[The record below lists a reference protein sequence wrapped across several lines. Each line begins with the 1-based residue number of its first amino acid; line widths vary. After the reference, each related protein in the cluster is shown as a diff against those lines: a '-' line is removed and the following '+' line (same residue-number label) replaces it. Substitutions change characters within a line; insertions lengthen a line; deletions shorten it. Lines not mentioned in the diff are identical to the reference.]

1 MQRGL
6 YALICAA
13 LAAPAMAQ
21 EKPPATMAQPP
32 MQDALG
38 QMVIEGAQREANL
51 RAQVI
56 ELQRQLAEAK
66 AKPPPAPAP
75 TEGKTP

>member
-1 MQRGL
+1 MQRSI
-6 YALICAA
+6 YALILAA

-21 EKPPATMAQPP
+21 EKQSAT
-32 MQDALG
+32 QDALG
-38 QMVIEGAQREANL
+38 QMVIEAAQREAGL

-66 AKPPPAPAP
+66 AAKPAPAAP
-75 TEGKTP
+75 SSEGKTP